1 MPQSKALAEVAQQLH
16 TIKDYI
22 RWTYS
27 QFNHHKLF
35 FGHGTDNAW
44 DEAVHLVLGSLH
56 LPWDFDPSMLDARI
70 THDEAIIILSH
81 VEKRCLDRVPLA
93 YLLGEAWFAGLPFH
107 VDHRVLVPRSPIA
120 ELIQNQFEPWL
131 ADEPMRVLDL
141 CTGSGCIGI
150 ATAYAFPYSKVDL
163 ADISEGAIS
172 VAQDNVARHHLEDQV
187 SVYQSDLFDD
197 LPKDGYDLI
206 VTNPPYVDEEDL
218 TAMPQEYSHEPA
230 LGLGSGDDG
239 LDITRRILRDAPN
252 YLTENGILICEVG
265 NSEFALQEAFPEV
278 PFMWLEFENGGQGV
292 FMLAADQLREHA
304 ELFAAEVTPG

>member
-1 MPQSKALAEVAQQLH
+1 MPKSKALAEVAQQLH

-44 DEAVHLVLGSLH
+44 DEAVHLILGSLH
-56 LPWDFDPSMLDARI
+56 LPWDFDSSMLDARV

-93 YLLGEAWFAGLPFH
+93 YLLGEAWFIGLPFH
-107 VDHRVLVPRSPIA
+107 VDRRVLVPRSPIG
-120 ELIQNQFEPWL
+120 ELIQNRFEPWVSDDPL
-131 ADEPMRVLDL
+131 HVLDL

-150 ATAYAFPYSKVDL
+150 ATAYAFPYAKVDL
-163 ADISEGAIS
+163 ADISEGALS
-172 VAQDNVARHHLEDQV
+172 VARSNVERHHLEDQV
-187 SVYQSDLFDD
+187 TINQSDLFND
-197 LPKDGYDLI
+197 LPKAGYDLI
-206 VTNPPYVDEEDL
+206 VTNPPYVDQEDL
-218 TAMPQEYSHEPA
+218 SAMPEEYQHEPA

-252 YLTENGILICEVG
+252 HMSEQGILICEVG

-278 PFMWLEFENGGQGV
+278 PFLWLEFEHGGQGV
-292 FMLAADQLREHA
+292 FMLTTEQLRQHA
-304 ELFAAEVTPG
+304 DAFAD

>member
-56 LPWDFDPSMLDARI
+56 LPWDFDPAMLDARV
-70 THDEAIIILSH
+70 THDEAIVILSH
-81 VEKRCLDRVPLA
+81 VEKRCIDRIPLA
-93 YLLGEAWFAGLPFH
+93 YLLEEAWFAGLPFH

-120 ELIQNQFEPWL
+120 ELIEKQFEPWL
-131 ADEPMRVLDL
+131 PQEPGRILDL

-150 ATAYAFPYSKVDL
+150 ASAYAFPYARVDL
-163 ADISEGAIS
+163 ADISEQALS
-172 VAQDNVARHHLEDQV
+172 VAQGNVGRHHLEDQV
-187 SVYQSDLFDD
+187 SIYQSDLFED
-197 LPKDGYDLI
+197 LPRDGYDLI
-206 VTNPPYVDEEDL
+206 VSNPPYVDAEDL
-218 TAMPQEYSHEPA
+218 SAMPEEYQHEPP

-239 LDITRRILRDAPN
+239 LDITRRILRDAPDYMN
-252 YLTENGILICEVG
+252 EHGVLICEVG
-265 NSEFALQEAFPEV
+265 NSEFALQDAYPDV
-278 PFMWLEFENGGQGV
+278 PFMWLDFENGGQGV
-292 FMLAADQLREHA
+292 FMLTREQLLQYG
-304 ELFAAEVTPG
+304 ELFDD